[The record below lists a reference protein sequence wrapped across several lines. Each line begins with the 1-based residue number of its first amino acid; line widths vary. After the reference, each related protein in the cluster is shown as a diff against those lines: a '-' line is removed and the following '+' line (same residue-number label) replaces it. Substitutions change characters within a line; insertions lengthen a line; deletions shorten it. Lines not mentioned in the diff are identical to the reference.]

1 MNNNETM
8 DYGLLQLRLQEAAFS
23 EGVKTPPPDL
33 FSKLNLDNFTI
44 EDVYRMADIHFPLK
58 N

>member
-8 DYGLLQLRLQEAAFS
+8 DYGLLQLRLQEPAFS
-23 EGVKTPPPDL
+23 EGVTTPPPDL

-44 EDVYRMADIHFPLK
+44 EDVYRMADISFPLK